1 MQALKPQQE
10 KFWSKALPV
19 TAGLATVHTLYAI
32 PPFQSDRLEKKQRFQ
47 VVFFY
52 RVRMDYE
59 LLQLSFLHSVR
70 LEKKELNNAK
80 LQYSQGVEAIPVYTG
95 NKAVLINDR
104 SITTSKQ
111 HEGSRRAEPLI
122 P

>member
-1 MQALKPQQE
+1 MTGEILVKSTSSDSRISHSA
-10 KFWSKALPV
+10 
-19 TAGLATVHTLYAI
+19 HTLCN
-32 PPFQSDRLEKKQRFQ
+32 PPFQSDRLGKKEPFKA
-47 VVFFY
+47 VFFY
-52 RVRMDYE
+52 KVRMDYE
-59 LLQLSFLHSVR
+59 LLQLSFPHNVC
-70 LEKKELNNAK
+70 LEKKELNDAK

-111 HEGSRRAEPLI
+111 YKGSRRAEPLI